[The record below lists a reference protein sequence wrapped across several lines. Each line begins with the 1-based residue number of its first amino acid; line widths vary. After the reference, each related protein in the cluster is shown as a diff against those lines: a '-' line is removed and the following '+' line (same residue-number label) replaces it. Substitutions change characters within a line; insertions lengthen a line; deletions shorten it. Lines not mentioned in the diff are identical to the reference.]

1 MPEYC
6 INDCTVQYFVE
17 QVRHNYEYD
26 PTTTIPKWIEIILV
40 DHILS
45 IINYLPTKGPF
56 TLWPLGRGDL
66 GHFSLK
72 KQDKSPLKYANCGVC
87 ISLEKKFVWLRRVW
101 ISIHVVDKLSSIGQ
115 TLGVETPKK
124 WCHVNILKTIVYW
137 LLAFGVKTQ

>member
-1 MPEYC
+1 M
-6 INDCTVQYFVE
+6 IAQFNTLLNKF
-17 QVRHNYEYD
+17 N
-26 PTTTIPKWIEIILV
+26 TIMNMTLQLPFQNGMEIILV

-87 ISLEKKFVWLRRVW
+87 KSLEKKFVWLRRVW
-101 ISIHVVDKLSSIGQ
+101 ISIHIVDKLSSIGQ

-124 WCHVNILKTIVYW
+124 WCHVSILKTIVYW
-137 LLAFGVKTQ
+137 LLVWRPNKQTFVLH